1 MGIMACYLSL
11 NDALA
16 DEIAQLDNSHIV
28 EKIEELME
36 KLRCPVYEMDK
47 LWDGLHC
54 LLTGI
59 SASQPI
65 EDHPLSEA
73 IVGVHVLDT
82 EEFVSVIGSEE
93 LPRILEALH
102 SMDRTVLLQQF
113 KPADFRAK
121 QIYPDIWADD
131 EAEELFAE
139 LIAELD
145 QLIDFYEQSLT
156 RGYDILISIY

>member
-1 MGIMACYLSL
+1 MGRI
-11 NDALA
+11 ALFA
-16 DEIAQLDNSHIV
+16 NRV
-28 EKIEELME
+28 
-36 KLRCPVYEMDK
+36 
-47 LWDGLHC
+47 
-54 LLTGI
+54 

-65 EDHPLSEA
+65 EDPPLSEA
-73 IVGVHVLDT
+73 IVGVNVLDT

-102 SMDRTVLLQQF
+102 SMDRTVLQQQF

-121 QIYPDIWADD
+121 QIYPDIWAYD
-131 EAEELFAE
+131 EADELFAE

-156 RGYDILISIY
+156 RGHDILISIY

>member
-1 MGIMACYLSL
+1 MGITACFLSL

-16 DEIAQLDNSHIV
+16 DEVAQLDNVHIV

-36 KLRCPVYEMDK
+36 NQRCPVYAMDK
-47 LWDGLHC
+47 LWDGLHY

-59 SASQPI
+59 SASHPI

-82 EEFVSVIGSEE
+82 EEFVSAIGSDE

-102 SMDRTVLLQQF
+102 SVDRTDLQQHF
-113 KPADFRAK
+113 NPADFRSN
-121 QIYPDIWADD
+121 QIYPDIWTDD
-131 EAEELFAE
+131 EAEERFTE
-139 LIAELD
+139 LITELD
-145 QLIDFYEQSLT
+145 HLTRFYEQSLAQAH
-156 RGYDILISIY
+156 DILISIY